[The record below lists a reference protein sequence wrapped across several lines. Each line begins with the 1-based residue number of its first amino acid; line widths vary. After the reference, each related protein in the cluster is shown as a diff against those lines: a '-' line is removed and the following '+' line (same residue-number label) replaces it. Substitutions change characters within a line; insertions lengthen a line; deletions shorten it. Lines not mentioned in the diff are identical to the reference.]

1 MSKSFYYLFLSGFL
15 AASSFVYADKGKEKT
30 SFESRY
36 AYTMGYRMGQS
47 LKTQGINNLD
57 TAAFNKGLG
66 DALKGNQPRLDN
78 LEMNDAMT
86 SYPAHVKRL
95 RKQDASGNLARAN
108 AFLAEN
114 ATKAG
119 VSKMR
124 SGLQYE
130 VLKQGSG
137 RQPSVKDTVKV
148 HYHGTFIDGEVFDSS
163 IARGEPTEFNLEMV
177 IPGFREAL
185 TNMQVGEKWK
195 IYVPPALGYGPR
207 GVPGS
212 IGANEL
218 IIFEIELLEIL

>member
-1 MSKSFYYLFLSGFL
+1 MSKLFYFLFLSIVIL
-15 AASSFVYADKGKEKT
+15 SPAVVYADKGEKKE

-47 LKTQGINNLD
+47 LKTQGINSLD
-57 TAAFNKGLG
+57 TAAFNNGLK
-66 DALKGNQPRLDN
+66 DALKGNESRLDD
-78 LEMNDAMT
+78 LEMNDAMS

-95 RKQDASGNLARAN
+95 RKQDVRGNLAQAN
-108 AFLAEN
+108 AFLLEN
-114 ATKAG
+114 AAREG
-119 VSKMR
+119 VRKMR

-130 VLKQGSG
+130 VLRPGSG
-137 RQPSVKDTVKV
+137 KQPSMDDTVKV

-163 IARGEPTEFNLEMV
+163 TARGEAADFNLKKV

-218 IIFEIELLEIL
+218 LIFEIELLEIR

>member
-1 MSKSFYYLFLSGFL
+1 MSRLFSFLLLSVL
-15 AASSFVYADKGKEKT
+15 LLSFTSVHADKGEAKE

-47 LKTQGINNLD
+47 LKSQGVISLD
-57 TAAFNKGLG
+57 TTAFNKGLA
-66 DALKGNQPRLDN
+66 DALKGNNPRLDD
-78 LEMNDAMT
+78 LEMNDAMS

-95 RKQDASGNLARAN
+95 RKQDVHGNLAQAN

-114 ATKAG
+114 AAKQG
-119 VSKMR
+119 VSRMR

-130 VLKQGSG
+130 VLKHGSG
-137 RQPSVKDTVKV
+137 RQPAMDDTVKV
-148 HYHGTFIDGEVFDSS
+148 HYHGTFIGGEVFDSS
-163 IARGEPTEFNLEMV
+163 VARGESADFDLKKV

-218 IIFEIELLEIL
+218 LIFEIELLEIR

>member
-1 MSKSFYYLFLSGFL
+1 MSKLFYFLCLSIVIVSP
-15 AASSFVYADKGKEKT
+15 AAVYADKGEEKE

-47 LKTQGINNLD
+47 LKSQGINNLD
-57 TAAFNKGLG
+57 TAAFNQGLEH
-66 DALKGNQPRLDN
+66 ALKGNKPRLDD
-78 LEMNDAMT
+78 LEMNDAMS

-95 RKQDASGNLARAN
+95 RKQDVRGNLVQAN

-114 ATKAG
+114 AGREG
-119 VSKMR
+119 VRKMR

-130 VLKQGSG
+130 VLRPGSG
-137 RQPSVKDTVKV
+137 KQPSMDDTVKV

-163 IARGEPTEFNLEMV
+163 TARGEPADFNLKKV

-207 GVPGS
+207 GNAAIPGNS
-212 IGANEL
+212 VL
-218 IIFEIELLEIL
+218 IFEVELLRIGK

>member
-1 MSKSFYYLFLSGFL
+1 MPKLFYLLFISIFIVSP
-15 AASSFVYADKGKEKT
+15 ATVYADNGEAKE

-47 LKTQGINNLD
+47 LKSQGINNLD
-57 TAAFNKGLG
+57 TATFNKGLK
-66 DALKGNQPRLDN
+66 DALKGKKPRLDD
-78 LEMNDAMT
+78 LEMNDAMS

-95 RKQDASGNLARAN
+95 RKQDVHGNLAQAN

-114 ATKAG
+114 AAREG
-119 VSKMR
+119 VRKMR

-137 RQPSVKDTVKV
+137 AQPSMHDTVKV

-163 IARGEPTEFNLEMV
+163 TARGEPADFNLKKV

-195 IYVPPALGYGPR
+195 IYVPPTLGYGPR

-218 IIFEIELLEIL
+218 LIFEIELLEIR

>member
-1 MSKSFYYLFLSGFL
+1 MSKLFYFLFLSIVIL
-15 AASSFVYADKGKEKT
+15 SPAAVYADKGEKKE

-47 LKTQGINNLD
+47 LKTQGINSLD
-57 TAAFNKGLG
+57 TAAFNNGLE
-66 DALKGNQPRLDN
+66 DALKGNESRLDD
-78 LEMNDAMT
+78 LEMNDAMS

-95 RKQDASGNLARAN
+95 RKQDVRGNLAQAN
-108 AFLAEN
+108 AFLLEN
-114 ATKAG
+114 AAREG
-119 VSKMR
+119 VRKMR

-130 VLKQGSG
+130 VLRPGSG
-137 RQPSVKDTVKV
+137 KQPSMDDTVKV

-163 IARGEPTEFNLEMV
+163 TARGEAADFNLNKV

-218 IIFEIELLEIL
+218 LIFEIELLEIR

>member
-1 MSKSFYYLFLSGFL
+1 MPKLFYLLFLSLVTVFP
-15 AASSFVYADKGKEKT
+15 ATVYADNGEAKE

-47 LKTQGINNLD
+47 LKSQGINNLD
-57 TAAFNKGLG
+57 TPAFNKGLE
-66 DALKGNQPRLDN
+66 DALKGNKSRLDD
-78 LEMNDAMT
+78 LEMNDAMS

-95 RKQDASGNLARAN
+95 RKQDIHGNLARAN

-114 ATKAG
+114 ASREG
-119 VSKMR
+119 VRTMR

-130 VLKQGSG
+130 VLRKGSG
-137 RQPSVKDTVKV
+137 KQPSMSDTVKV
-148 HYHGTFIDGEVFDSS
+148 HYHGTFIDDEVFDSS
-163 IARGEPTEFNLEMV
+163 TARGEPADFNLKKV
-177 IPGFREAL
+177 IPGFREAI

-195 IYVPPALGYGPR
+195 IYVPPTLGYGVR

-218 IIFEIELLEIL
+218 LIFEIELLEIR

>member
-1 MSKSFYYLFLSGFL
+1 MSKSLYLLVLSVFVV
-15 AASSFVYADKGKEKT
+15 SSSLVYAGNGKEKT

-47 LKTQGINNLD
+47 LKAQGINSLD
-57 TAAFNKGLG
+57 TTAFNKGLG
-66 DALKGNQPRLDN
+66 DALKGNPSGLDN

-95 RKQDASGNLARAN
+95 RKQDARGNLAQAN

-114 ATKAG
+114 TTKVG

-130 VLKQGSG
+130 VLKQGAG
-137 RQPSVKDTVKV
+137 KQPSMNDTVKV
-148 HYHGTFIDGEVFDSS
+148 HYHGTFINGDVFDSS
-163 IARGEPTEFNLEMV
+163 IARGEPTDFNLEMV

-185 TNMQVGEKWK
+185 TNMHVGEKWK

-212 IGANEL
+212 IGSNEL